1 MQPKSQLIN
10 EASDPEN
17 YFYRQHGKWLF
28 DILLV
33 VLILP
38 ILIPLLII
46 VSLCIVLDSG
56 FPIVFTQKRVGK
68 CGKVFI
74 IYKFRSMKPD
84 AQALQCEY
92 RHLNEADGP
101 VFKIRDDPR
110 YTSLGK

>member
-17 YFYRQHGKWLF
+17 SFYRQCGKRLF

-46 VSLCIVLDSG
+46 VSLCIVFDSG

-68 CGKVFI
+68 GGKVFI
-74 IYKFRSMKPD
+74 IYKLRTMRPD
-84 AQALQCEY
+84 AQAFQPEA
-92 RHLNEADGP
+92 RHLNDADGP
-101 VFKIRDDPR
+101 EFKI
-110 YTSLGK
+110 